1 MRTLTTFALILAAA
15 HGATAQSLSRRI
27 AGSDGIVDVVYP
39 SRPGACGD
47 GHSYIQGIIGSGS
60 TYQDDSR
67 GVRGACVRGPAHVAV
82 TVMNGEITRL
92 RTFVGP
98 RDPALAGR
106 TIRAT
111 AAEAADWLEHIIN
124 ESERSSLASQAVL
137 PLMLVDSV
145 RPWQSLLNVAR
156 SDDRPA
162 EVRKNVMMWLASAI
176 DAGLGL
182 GRDDESDDA
191 QVRAQAV
198 YTISQRNRSESV
210 PTLMELARSSPHPE
224 VRKAAIYWLGQTGDP
239 RAVGVYA
246 ELLGLR

>member
-1 MRTLTTFALILAAA
+1 
-15 HGATAQSLSRRI
+15 
-27 AGSDGIVDVVYP
+27 
-39 SRPGACGD
+39 
-47 GHSYIQGIIGSGS
+47 
-60 TYQDDSR
+60 
-67 GVRGACVRGPAHVAV
+67 
-82 TVMNGEITRL
+82 
-92 RTFVGP
+92 
-98 RDPALAGR
+98 
-106 TIRAT
+106 
-111 AAEAADWLEHIIN
+111 
-124 ESERSSLASQAVL
+124 
-137 PLMLVDSV
+137 
-145 RPWQSLLNVAR
+145 
-156 SDDRPA
+156 
-162 EVRKNVMMWLASAI
+162 MWLASAI